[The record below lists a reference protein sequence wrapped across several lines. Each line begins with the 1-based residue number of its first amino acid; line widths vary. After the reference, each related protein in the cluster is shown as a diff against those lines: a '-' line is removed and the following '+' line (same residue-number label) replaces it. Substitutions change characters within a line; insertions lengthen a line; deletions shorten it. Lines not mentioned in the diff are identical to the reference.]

1 MTDLIES
8 ALDQA
13 LLLTVN
19 RPDKLNAL
27 NSALLVELRERIE
40 GFARQPAATR
50 PRAVVLT
57 GAGDKAFVAGA
68 DIGEL
73 AGLGA
78 PEARELSEVGHR
90 LGRAIEEAPFPVI
103 AAVNGFALG
112 GGLELALCA
121 DFVYASERAKFGL
134 PEVGLGLIPGFGGT
148 QRLRRRIGAARARE
162 LIYTGRVIDATEALT
177 LGLVNRVLPP
187 QDLLTKVAETC
198 ASIAAKG
205 PLAIAAAKRVVL
217 RGEDVDL
224 GSGCELEAAAFGNLF
239 ATADAREGTSAF
251 LEKRKPVF
259 GAR

>member
-1 MTDLIES
+1 MTDLTES

-13 LLLTVN
+13 VLLTVN

-27 NSALLVELRERIE
+27 NSALLVALRERIE
-40 GFARQPAATR
+40 GLAREPAPTR
-50 PRAVVLT
+50 ARAVVLT

-68 DIGEL
+68 DIAEL
-73 AGLGA
+73 AELGA
-78 PEARELSEVGHR
+78 ADARALSEVGHR

-112 GGLELALCA
+112 GGLELALSA
-121 DFVYASERAKFGL
+121 DFIYVSERAKFGL

-148 QRLRRRIGAARARE
+148 QRLARRIGAPRARE
-162 LIYTGRVIDATEALT
+162 LIYTGRVIDAAEALA
-177 LGLVNRVLPP
+177 LGIVNRVLPP
-187 QDLLTKVAETC
+187 QDLLAKVAEAC
-198 ASIAAKG
+198 AAIAAKG

-224 GSGCELEAAAFGNLF
+224 SSGCELEAVAFGNLF
-239 ATADAREGTSAF
+239 ATADAREGTRAF
-251 LEKRKPVF
+251 LEKRKPEF

>member
-1 MTDLIES
+1 MTDIIES
-8 ALDQA
+8 AIDRA
-13 LLLTVN
+13 VVLTVN

-27 NSALLVELRERIE
+27 NSALLVALRERIE
-40 GFARQPAATR
+40 GFTRLPAETR
-50 PRAVVLT
+50 PRAVVVT

-68 DIGEL
+68 DIAAL

-78 PEARELSEVGHR
+78 PEARELSAIGHR
-90 LGRAIEEAPFPVI
+90 LGRAMEESPFPII

-121 DFVYASERAKFGL
+121 DFIYASERAKFGL

-148 QRLRRRIGAARARE
+148 QRLARRIGAARARE
-162 LIYTGRVIDATEALT
+162 LIYTGRMIDASEALS

-187 QDLLTKVAETC
+187 EDLLPKVMETC

-205 PLAIAAAKRVVL
+205 PLAIAAAKRVGL

-224 GSGCELEAAAFGNLF
+224 TSGCELEAATFGNLF
-239 ATADAREGTSAF
+239 ATADAREGTNAF